1 MSYADITRNNKSSI
15 KKFSHQKR
23 FNIALSLIDL
33 KPHET
38 LLDFGTGD
46 GYLLQCLHQ
55 AQPKANL
62 SGFDPLDF
70 MFQEL
75 KDTIETNRLNQIF
88 ITNNLN
94 DLKSKYFDVVCCLE
108 VLEHFSKINQRKR
121 LLEIKDMVHDNG
133 RIIVSVPLEVG
144 FPSLLKNTVRFLIGQ
159 NKQEA
164 TIKNILKS
172 LFGLK
177 IERQQDGYIYTHI
190 GFNHNRL
197 EILFNECQLEII
209 KKEYSPFKYLYN
221 TINSQVFY
229 ILKKV

>member
-1 MSYADITRNNKSSI
+1 
-15 KKFSHQKR
+15 
-23 FNIALSLIDL
+23 
-33 KPHET
+33 
-38 LLDFGTGD
+38 
-46 GYLLQCLHQ
+46 
-55 AQPKANL
+55 
-62 SGFDPLDF
+62 
-70 MFQEL
+70 
-75 KDTIETNRLNQIF
+75 
-88 ITNNLN
+88 
-94 DLKSKYFDVVCCLE
+94 
-108 VLEHFSKINQRKR
+108 RKR

-197 EILFNECQLEII
+197 EILFNECQRESI
-209 KKEYSPFKYLYN
+209 KKDYSTFKYLYN
-221 TINSQVFY
+221 TIHSQVFY